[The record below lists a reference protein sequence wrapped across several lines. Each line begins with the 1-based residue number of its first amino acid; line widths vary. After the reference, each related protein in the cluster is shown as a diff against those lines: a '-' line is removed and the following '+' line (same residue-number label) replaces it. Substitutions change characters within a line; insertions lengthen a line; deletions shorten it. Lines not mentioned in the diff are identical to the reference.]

1 MRGGCEVR
9 IQDSTAAGRDLY
21 GNCVISELRWILG
34 LSCAAG
40 VSWVEAAIFG
50 PVVQWSAKPESAAS
64 VRWLESA
71 DARGV
76 WTKGRAGF
84 GYGDVDDRTLI
95 DGMEGRFDRI
105 FVRTRLKVPA
115 GIPDGAKWLLRAKY
129 DDAVVVFAGGRE
141 IARLN
146 ARVVDG
152 REQVIRK
159 HEAENWEEIELPGAL
174 DDGAVVA
181 AVGLNDGL
189 QSSDFSL
196 DLAVVAR
203 WEGGERVVVE
213 EGAEWE
219 YLTGAEPEPGWKR
232 ETGAGR
238 KKLPELAFGYRE
250 KGTRDWR
257 RVKVRRTALGQ
268 SSLKV
273 AAAELSGLPAGT
285 DIEIRLGDEI
295 RSFRTAPKTAESLR
309 FVTGGDLYHTLPLL
323 DAMNLRA
330 GSEDPVF
337 ALLGG
342 DLAYSNNEN
351 PERWCDLLESWDRN
365 ARTPDGRMVPMVVAI
380 GNHEVVGA
388 GYRPHDAPGPEDAD
402 EFFSLF
408 KMQEP
413 GQARQVIDFAAGFSL
428 VLLDSG
434 HAANLASQTAWLE
447 KTLRA
452 RSGVRGMFV
461 CYHRPAWGCGAK
473 EDAVDIQKMWC
484 PLFDRYRVDGVFE
497 NDHHVYSRSKP
508 LRAGEVDEKEG
519 IPYLGAGAWGV
530 NVREIPADVLK
541 TRPWLARAEAKNHLF
556 TVDLDQHG
564 WTAVAKEADG
574 KEFDRVERKWRR

>member
-1 MRGGCEVR
+1 M
-9 IQDSTAAGRDLY
+9 
-21 GNCVISELRWILG
+21 ISEFRWILG

-40 VSWVEAAIFG
+40 IPWGEAAIHG

-64 VRWLESA
+64 IRWLESA
-71 DARGV
+71 DAGGV
-76 WTKGRAGF
+76 WKKGRAGF
-84 GYGDVDDRTLI
+84 GYGDGDDRTVI
-95 DGMEGRFDRI
+95 EAMEGRFDRV
-105 FVRTRLKVPA
+105 FLRTRLKVPA
-115 GIPDGAKWLLRAKY
+115 GIPDGAKWVLRARF
-129 DDAVVVFAGGRE
+129 DDALVVYAGGRE

-152 REQVIRK
+152 REQVIQK
-159 HEAENWEEIELPGAL
+159 HEAEKWEEIELPGAL
-174 DDGAVVA
+174 ADGAVLA

-196 DLAVVAR
+196 DLAVVVR
-203 WEGGERVVVE
+203 WEGRERVVVKQ
-213 EGAEWE
+213 GAEWE
-219 YLTGAEPEPGWKR
+219 YLAGAEPVPGWKR
-232 ETGAGR
+232 ETGTGR
-238 KKLPELAFGYRE
+238 EKLSELALGFRE
-250 KGTRDWR
+250 RGTGDWR
-257 RVKVRRTALGQ
+257 PVKVRRTAFGE

-295 RSFRTAPKTAESLR
+295 RSFRTAPNTAETLR

-330 GSEDPVF
+330 GSEDPLF

-388 GYRPHDAPGPEDAD
+388 GYRPHDAPGPGDAD

-408 KMQEP
+408 KMQEE
-413 GQARQVIDFAAGFSL
+413 GRARQVIDFAAGFSL

-434 HAANLASQTAWLE
+434 HSATLGSQTAWLE
-447 KTLRA
+447 KTLRVRA
-452 RSGVRGMFV
+452 KVRGMFV

-484 PLFDRYRVDGVFE
+484 PLFDRYRVDAVFE

-508 LRAGEVDEKEG
+508 LRGGEVDEEEG

-530 NVREIPADVLK
+530 DVREIPANVLK
-541 TRPWLARAEAKNHLF
+541 IRPWLARAEAKNHLF
-556 TVDLDQHG
+556 TVDLDVHG